1 MNNQPNHYAIIPADV
16 RYDNELKPNAKL
28 LYGEITALTNREGF
42 CWAENAYFASLY
54 QVDDKTISRWISQL
68 RDRGY
73 IGVELLPMEGNR
85 RKITI
90 DKKITTSPQKSHEVV
105 TKKSRGSDKKST
117 PNKENITI
125 NNTKNREESAL
136 AFLEQNF
143 PSRYEAFCM
152 KFQTRLGADFGAFKT
167 DFNLKV
173 IEEQKAWEQDIL
185 FARLE
190 RLAENWVRNQKTM
203 GNTNAVPVANVPGPK
218 RSVFKG

>member
-1 MNNQPNHYAIIPADV
+1 
-16 RYDNELKPNAKL
+16 
-28 LYGEITALTNREGF
+28 
-42 CWAENAYFASLY
+42 
-54 QVDDKTISRWISQL
+54 
-68 RDRGY
+68 
-73 IGVELLPMEGNR
+73 
-85 RKITI
+85 
-90 DKKITTSPQKSHEVV
+90 
-105 TKKSRGSDKKST
+105 
-117 PNKENITI
+117 
-125 NNTKNREESAL
+125 
-136 AFLEQNF
+136 
-143 PSRYEAFCM
+143 M